1 MPSVLHEDNF
11 SQSTI
16 IELLEQYWHVTYIY
30 KNDPDLIYYFYLPNY
45 KKWCLEYLQKKW
57 LKSLP
62 SLKLVLKKI
71 EQQDA
76 NCNPYLYHDN
86 EQYYET
92 LVKFKE
98 IITKPEKR
106 RKKYIFKK
114 IILKTIKKVLKVVIF
129 CTYFFRIL
137 SVTNL
142 F

>member
-1 MPSVLHEDNF
+1 MID
-11 SQSTI
+11 
-16 IELLEQYWHVTYIY
+16 
-30 KNDPDLIYYFYLPNY
+30 YFYLPNC
-45 KKWCLEYLQKKW
+45 KKWCLEYLEKKW

-92 LVKFKE
+92 LVKYKE

-106 RKKYIFKK
+106 RKKKYI
-114 IILKTIKKVLKVVIF
+114 
-129 CTYFFRIL
+129 
-137 SVTNL
+137 
-142 F
+142 